1 MEEESESARR
11 ESIRNHDARARAHS
25 LARIFLHLH
34 AIFELFRASGGEEW
48 IYDSIKRVC
57 PAIFRLVPQN
67 DSTIASRM
75 ALEKP
80 PGGVC
85 ARRNDGDVEKKKRIN
100 STRYHLGLYSRPLS
114 HATLNFTFVYGVSA
128 SMNRRHNETI

>member
-1 MEEESESARR
+1 VASGNGEGEGKRWSGIDKKSRR
-11 ESIRNHDARARAHS
+11 ARARARV
-25 LARIFLHLH
+25 LAGIFLHLH
-34 AIFELFRASGGEEW
+34 AIFELFRANGGEEW

-80 PGGVC
+80 PAVVFACG
-85 ARRNDGDVEKKKRIN
+85 A
-100 STRYHLGLYSRPLS
+100 
-114 HATLNFTFVYGVSA
+114 
-128 SMNRRHNETI
+128 

>member
-1 MEEESESARR
+1 MKGEREKEQVVENTKRLGKWKSVRTTKDRRAEKAGEEKRSSGIDKKSRG
-11 ESIRNHDARARAHS
+11 ARA
-25 LARIFLHLH
+25 LAGIFLHLH
-34 AIFELFRASGGEEW
+34 AIFELFRANGGEEW

-80 PGGVC
+80 LGVVF
-85 ARRNDGDVEKKKRIN
+85 ARG
-100 STRYHLGLYSRPLS
+100 
-114 HATLNFTFVYGVSA
+114 A
-128 SMNRRHNETI
+128 

>member
-1 MEEESESARR
+1 MEKRANDEGSERR
-11 ESIRNHDARARAHS
+11 KGRRGKALVGESIRNHGARA
-25 LARIFLHLH
+25 LAGIFLHLH
-34 AIFELFRASGGEEW
+34 AIFELFRANGGEEW

-80 PGGVC
+80 SGVVF
-85 ARRNDGDVEKKKRIN
+85 AHG
-100 STRYHLGLYSRPLS
+100 
-114 HATLNFTFVYGVSA
+114 A
-128 SMNRRHNETI
+128 

>member
-1 MEEESESARR
+1 MEKRANDEESEKKEEVEREREREGKGVRR
-11 ESIRNHDARARAHS
+11 ESIRNHGAHA

-57 PAIFRLVPQN
+57 PTIFRLVPQN

-75 ALEKP
+75 VLEKL
-80 PGGVC
+80 PGVVF
-85 ARRNDGDVEKKKRIN
+85 ARG
-100 STRYHLGLYSRPLS
+100 
-114 HATLNFTFVYGVSA
+114 A
-128 SMNRRHNETI
+128 

>member
-1 MEEESESARR
+1 MEKRANDEESEGRGGGGERKRGGRESAGR
-11 ESIRNHDARARAHS
+11 ESIRNHGGRARV
-25 LARIFLHLH
+25 LAGIFLHLH
-34 AIFELFRASGGEEW
+34 AIFELFRANGGEEW

-80 PGGVC
+80 PAVVFACG
-85 ARRNDGDVEKKKRIN
+85 A
-100 STRYHLGLYSRPLS
+100 
-114 HATLNFTFVYGVSA
+114 
-128 SMNRRHNETI
+128 